1 MAHGYLT
8 PEAANN
14 KDLSLFKTI
23 GDLLKAFGDRGKKN
37 GTPPETG
44 GTLAIVKKGQ
54 NTDIYKEPDVQEV
67 KVQEE
72 VSKGGALAK
81 RAGSSLMKN
90 MGGALSNMI
99 KRGGPGAITTSGGGP
114 SPGAGRS
121 SGPTASPTAATAA
134 PLNAASFLNKQT
146 GDVDIEGL
154 KSGGFGRDEMIDIVR
169 QGRQIKRDQGIAPT
183 GETLGDSDLNIVA
196 ALSRNTDAITTLV
209 KVTQEQ
215 TDNDTQLA
223 NAEIQASEAMFTRQ
237 LAAAKEAKMERGA
250 DLSSTIRP
258 DAAGGKGGSGGGVMG
273 LLSGL
278 LGGGGGLL
286 GGLKGL
292 KGLKGLGGALKG
304 LKGIGGKLLGKGAA
318 KGATKGLL
326 KGGLKMGIKKIPIA
340 GLLAGGVFAAQ
351 RAMAGDLAGAGM
363 ELASGGASMIPGFGT
378 AASLGIDAALMA
390 RDASMPSMSGGGL
403 TSGPKTGYLSMMHGT
418 ELTLSGTK
426 SRETVKIG
434 EGLGEGMFLNRKKHK
449 KDFAKFAAEGMTQY
463 YDKDNGWDK
472 FVKRFKDVVSSIG
485 TFISDALYNIF
496 SNIPIL
502 KNFVSKPKDKPRG
515 NGTGTGTGT
524 GKGRRVASDGTLK
537 GKIRSLESGGDYGST
552 FKKYLG
558 GFSRKDEDITK
569 MTINQVVQYQKDYI
583 AHQRALGIKEEHR
596 SAAVGAYQMLYPDRA
611 ARALGIDL
619 NSKFDQETQDKLA
632 EYYLNMAGQQK
643 YLSGEITAEQYND
656 GLAGQFASIKKTDG
670 SGVYDDDGLN
680 SAYGTVL
687 EEIKGTKAAPIENP
701 PSDTKTKG
709 ITPRFLGNRN
719 YGLETGQGLDVGIG
733 GQMYR
738 VVKTDD
744 GWKVLKKG
752 GLFGR
757 DTELKKDEI
766 PAGLE
771 QEFMRRYK
779 SRTTDGLN
787 PANKDQAAAVSGAS
801 SDVASADRALS
812 GKATTVV
819 MPEVA
824 SAANAGSSGVPVT
837 ETAASGSEGQGLQAF
852 VIQRTA

>member
-8 PEAANN
+8 PESANN

-23 GDLLKAFGDRGKKN
+23 GDLLKAMGKRGKDN
-37 GTPPETG
+37 GPPPETG
-44 GTLAIVKKGQ
+44 GALAIVKKGQ

-121 SGPTASPTAATAA
+121 SGPSASPTAATAA

-223 NAEIQASEAMFTRQ
+223 NAEIQASEAMFTKQ
-237 LAAAKEAKMERGA
+237 LAAAKEAKMEKGA
-250 DLSSTIRP
+250 DLSSTISP
-258 DAAGGKGGSGGGVMG
+258 DAAGGKAGGGGIMG
-273 LLSGL
+273 ML
-278 LGGGGGLL
+278 GGLL
-286 GGLKGL
+286 GGKGGGLLKGLGGLGKGL
-292 KGLKGLGGALKG
+292 KGLKGL
-304 LKGIGGKLLGKGAA
+304 GGKLLGKGAA

-326 KGGLKMGIKKIPIA
+326 KGGLKMGIKKIPFLGLGAAALFA
-340 GLLAGGVFAAQ
+340 GQ
-351 RAMAGDLAGAGM
+351 RAMAGDFAGAGL
-363 ELASGGASMIPGFGT
+363 ELASGGASMLPGFGT

-390 RDASMPSMSGGGL
+390 RDASMPSMAGGGL

-449 KDFAKFAAEGMTQY
+449 KDFAKFAADGMTQY
-463 YDKDNGWDK
+463 YDKENGWDK
-472 FVKRFKDVVSSIG
+472 FVRKFKEVVSSIG

-502 KNFVSKPKDKPRG
+502 KNFVSKPDKPGG
-515 NGTGTGTGT
+515 NGGGAG
-524 GKGRRVASDGTLK
+524 GAGGAAGRSPKYTASDGTLK

-583 AHQRALGIKEEHR
+583 AHQRGLGIKKEHR
-596 SAAVGAYQMLYPDRA
+596 SAAVGAYQMLYPDEA

-632 EYYLNMAGQQK
+632 EYYLNMAGQQD
-643 YLSGEITAEQYND
+643 YLSGKITAEQYND

-670 SGVYDDDGLN
+670 SGVYDNDGLN

-687 EEIKGTKAAPIENP
+687 GEIKGTKAAPIENP
-701 PSDTKTKG
+701 PADTKTKG
-709 ITPRFLGNRN
+709 ITPSFLGNRN

-752 GLFGR
+752 NLFTGNK
-757 DTELKKDEI
+757 ELKPDEI

-787 PANKDQAAAVSGAS
+787 PANKDQASAVSGAS

-824 SAANAGSSGVPVT
+824 SAANAGSSGVPVMD
-837 ETAASGSEGQGLQAF
+837 TAAAGSEGQGLQAF

>member
-8 PEAANN
+8 PESANN

-23 GDLLKAFGDRGKKN
+23 GDLLKALGQRGKDN
-37 GTPPETG
+37 GPPPETG
-44 GTLAIVKKGQ
+44 GALAIVKKGQ

-121 SGPTASPTAATAA
+121 SGPSASPTAATAA

-146 GDVDIEGL
+146 GDVDIEGM
-154 KSGGFGRDEMIDIVR
+154 KAGGFSRDEMIDIVR
-169 QGRQIKRDQGIAPT
+169 QARQIKRDQGIAPT

-223 NAEIQASEAMFTRQ
+223 NAEIQSSEAMFTRQ
-237 LAAAKEAKMERGA
+237 LAAAKENAMEKGG
-250 DLSSTIRP
+250 DLSSAITP
-258 DAAGGKGGSGGGVMG
+258 DAAGGKAGGGGIMG
-273 LLSGL
+273 AL
-278 LGGGGGLL
+278 GGLL
-286 GGLKGL
+286 GGKGGGLLKGLGGLGKGL
-292 KGLKGLGGALKG
+292 KGLKGL
-304 LKGIGGKLLGKGAA
+304 GGKLLGKGAA

-326 KGGLKMGIKKIPIA
+326 KGGLKMGIKKIPFLGLGAAALFA
-340 GLLAGGVFAAQ
+340 GQRALAGDF
-351 RAMAGDLAGAGM
+351 AGAGL
-363 ELASGGASMIPGFGT
+363 ELASGGASMIPGLGT

-390 RDASMPSMSGGGL
+390 RDATSMPSMAGGGL

-449 KDFAKFAAEGMTQY
+449 KDFAKFAADGMTQY
-463 YDKDNGWDK
+463 YDKESGWDK
-472 FVKRFKDVVSSIG
+472 FVEKFKQVISSIG

-502 KNFVSKPKDKPRG
+502 KNFVSKKDKPGG
-515 NGTGTGTGT
+515 NGGGAG
-524 GKGRRVASDGTLK
+524 GSGGSGGGRSPKYTASDGTLK

-583 AHQRALGIKEEHR
+583 AHQRGLGIKKEHR

-632 EYYLNMAGQQK
+632 EYYLNMAGQQD
-643 YLSGEITAEQYND
+643 YLSGKITAEQYND
-656 GLAGQFASIKKTDG
+656 GLAGQFASIKKADG
-670 SGVYDDDGLN
+670 SGVYDNDGLN

-687 EEIKGTKAAPIENP
+687 DEIKGTKAAPIENP
-701 PSDTKTKG
+701 PVDTKTKG
-709 ITPRFLGNRN
+709 ISPSFLGNRN
-719 YGLETGQGLDVGIG
+719 YGLETGQGLNVGIG

-752 GLFGR
+752 GLFGG
-757 DTELKKDEI
+757 DKELKPDEI

-787 PANKDQAAAVSGAS
+787 PANKDQASAVSGAS
-801 SDVASADRALS
+801 SDVASADRALN
-812 GKATTVV
+812 GKTTTVV

-824 SAANAGSSGVPVT
+824 SAANAGSSGVPVMD
-837 ETAASGSEGQGLQAF
+837 TAAAGSEGQGLQAF

>member
-8 PEAANN
+8 PESANN

-23 GDLLKAFGDRGKKN
+23 GDLLKAMGKRGKDN
-37 GTPPETG
+37 GPPPETG
-44 GTLAIVKKGQ
+44 GSLAIVKKGQ

-72 VSKGGALAK
+72 VSKGGSLAK
-81 RAGSSLMKN
+81 RGASAIKN
-90 MGGALSNMI
+90 AMGGALSNMVQ
-99 KRGGPGAITTSGGGP
+99 RGGPALPPGGPRIPGAKGGSTVDMGGSITRGLNTNSFFSKAVTDGIDADTGEYLSKEARIAAFKAGRPEKTPEVGLDFSGGGNGGDIV
-114 SPGAGRS
+114 SALN
-121 SGPTASPTAATAA
+121 ANTAA
-134 PLNAASFLNKQT
+134 
-146 GDVDIEGL
+146 
-154 KSGGFGRDEMIDIVR
+154 IVR
-169 QGRQIKRDQGIAPT
+169 M
-183 GETLGDSDLNIVA
+183 EN
-196 ALSRNTDAITTLV
+196 AIR
-209 KVTQEQ
+209 EQ
-215 TDNDTQLA
+215 TANDTQLA
-223 NAEIQASEAMFTRQ
+223 NAEIQSSEAMFTRQ
-237 LAAAKEAKMERGA
+237 LAAAKEAKMENGG
-250 DLSSTIRP
+250 DLSSAITP
-258 DAAGGKGGSGGGVMG
+258 DAAGGKAGGGGIMG
-273 LLSGL
+273 MLGGL
-278 LGGGGGLL
+278 LGGKGGGLL

-292 KGLKGLGGALKG
+292 KGLGGSLKG
-304 LKGIGGKLLGKGAA
+304 LKGLGGKLLGKGAA

-326 KGGLKMGIKKIPIA
+326 KGGLKMGIKKIPFLGLGAAALFA
-340 GLLAGGVFAAQ
+340 GQRALAGDF
-351 RAMAGDLAGAGM
+351 AGAGL
-363 ELASGGASMIPGFGT
+363 ELASGGASMIPGLGT

-390 RDASMPSMSGGGL
+390 RDANMPSMAGGGL

-449 KDFAKFAAEGMTQY
+449 KDFAKFAADGMTQY
-463 YDKDNGWDK
+463 YDKESGWDK
-472 FVKRFKDVVSSIG
+472 FVEKFKQVISSIG

-502 KNFVSKPKDKPRG
+502 SNFVSKKEKPGG
-515 NGTGTGTGT
+515 NGGGAGGAGGSGGGGPKYT
-524 GKGRRVASDGTLK
+524 ASDGTLK

-583 AHQRALGIKEEHR
+583 AHQRGLGIKKEHR

-632 EYYLNMAGQQK
+632 EYYLNMAGQQD
-643 YLSGEITAEQYND
+643 YLSGKITAEQYND
-656 GLAGQFASIKKTDG
+656 GLAGQFASIKKADG
-670 SGVYDDDGLN
+670 SGVYDNDGLN

-687 EEIKGTKAAPIENP
+687 DEIKGTKAAPIENP
-701 PSDTKTKG
+701 PVDTKTG
-709 ITPRFLGNRN
+709 ITPSFLGNRN

-752 GLFGR
+752 GLIYR
-757 DTELKKDEI
+757 K
-766 PAGLE
+766 
-771 QEFMRRYK
+771 
-779 SRTTDGLN
+779 
-787 PANKDQAAAVSGAS
+787 
-801 SDVASADRALS
+801 
-812 GKATTVV
+812 
-819 MPEVA
+819 
-824 SAANAGSSGVPVT
+824 
-837 ETAASGSEGQGLQAF
+837 
-852 VIQRTA
+852 

>member
-37 GTPPETG
+37 GAPPETG
-44 GTLAIVKKGQ
+44 GSLAIVKKGQ

-72 VSKGGALAK
+72 ISKGGSIAK
-81 RAGSSLMKN
+81 RGSSAIRN
-90 MGGALSNMI
+90 AMGGALSNMM

-121 SGPTASPTAATAA
+121 SGPSASPTAATAA
-134 PLNAASFLNKQT
+134 PLNAAAFLNKQT

-223 NAEIQASEAMFTRQ
+223 NAEIQASEAMFTKQ

-258 DAAGGKGGSGGGVMG
+258 DAAGGKAGGDGIMG
-273 LLSGL
+273 MLSGL
-278 LGGGGGLL
+278 MGGGGGLL

-292 KGLKGLGGALKG
+292 KGLGGGLKG

-326 KGGLKMGIKKIPIA
+326 KGGLKMGIKKIPFLGLGAAALFA
-340 GLLAGGVFAAQ
+340 GQ
-351 RAMAGDLAGAGM
+351 RAMAGDFAGAGL
-363 ELASGGASMIPGFGT
+363 ELASGGASMLPGFGT

-390 RDASMPSMSGGGL
+390 RDANMPSMAGGGL

-418 ELTLSGTK
+418 ELTLSGSKSKETLKIGEMLGHGMITAQKKGRKVLAEVSGFFWENMGYKVLFGAFKKVIDGLWKALKGIFPKLPEMPNVLGGIGDMFRGMMPGNGADNPPELKGAAKTNAAQATPGALKGTYDSFLGGRPEFTSGFGARDTGLAGASTDHRGIDIGVDPNAEVKAIESGVVEDIYPNFGGHGDGVVIKHADGTK
-426 SRETVKIG
+426 NVYGHVRSNVKIG
-434 EGLGEGMFLNRKKHK
+434 DEVKAGDKIATIEYWPHPRYPLGRQHLHLERIEGGTKIDPQSYLNKLKAADSDKVKSDMDKLKKGE
-449 KDFAKFAAEGMTQY
+449 
-463 YDKDNGWDK
+463 NGGD
-472 FVKRFKDVVSSIG
+472 
-485 TFISDALYNIF
+485 
-496 SNIPIL
+496 
-502 KNFVSKPKDKPRG
+502 G
-515 NGTGTGTGT
+515 NGVGSSTSLLGNNNYGLKTG
-524 GKGRRVASDGTLK
+524 GTLDVGMK
-537 GKIRSLESGGDYGST
+537 GKNYT
-552 FKKYLG
+552 F
-558 GFSRKDEDITK
+558 
-569 MTINQVVQYQKDYI
+569 
-583 AHQRALGIKEEHR
+583 
-596 SAAVGAYQMLYPDRA
+596 
-611 ARALGIDL
+611 
-619 NSKFDQETQDKLA
+619 
-632 EYYLNMAGQQK
+632 
-643 YLSGEITAEQYND
+643 
-656 GLAGQFASIKKTDG
+656 KKTDG
-670 SGVYDDDGLN
+670 GWDITTGGFMGMGKEKVDPTKVTGLVEAFQ
-680 SAYGTVL
+680 S
-687 EEIKGTKAAPIENP
+687 
-701 PSDTKTKG
+701 
-709 ITPRFLGNRN
+709 R
-719 YGLETGQGLDVGIG
+719 
-733 GQMYR
+733 YR
-738 VVKTDD
+738 HR
-744 GWKVLKKG
+744 L
-752 GLFGR
+752 
-757 DTELKKDEI
+757 
-766 PAGLE
+766 
-771 QEFMRRYK
+771 Q
-779 SRTTDGLN
+779 TDGLE

-801 SDVASADRALS
+801 SDVASADRALN